1 MPDADDIA
9 AIYALLGY
17 DPEATHTLILQ
28 PDSVLAIATE
38 YPEPHTA
45 PEEAPDASE

>member
-17 DPEATHTLILQ
+17 DPESTQTLILQ
-28 PDSVLAIATE
+28 PDSVVAIGTE

-45 PEEAPDASE
+45 PEEAPDAGE